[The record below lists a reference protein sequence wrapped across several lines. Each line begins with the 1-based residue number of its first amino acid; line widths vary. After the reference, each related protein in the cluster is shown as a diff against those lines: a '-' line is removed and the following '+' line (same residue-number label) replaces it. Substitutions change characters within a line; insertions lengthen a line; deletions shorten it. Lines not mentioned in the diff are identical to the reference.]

1 MYRKDP
7 EEARK
12 ALPFTFES
20 LLKLLNAPH
29 EGVAIETCE
38 AMKTL
43 IRETVDS
50 EMAREGV
57 KYVATLRVQQK
68 TSKKNS
74 SLKPPPM
81 IGVAKSI
88 ESALGMRYRAAWPFT
103 IPVATLCFQRLGIAG
118 GALLSGS
125 LAALG
130 EMGANADGLRCKSQ
144 IETCISTAAE
154 YIGAEALLEQ
164 LPLRLEES
172 IDKSLERRG
181 DGDDVQDEEDMDI
194 DDESDGSRL
203 WLVPL
208 LRRSLTGAR
217 MSFFGEFVLPE
228 ARRLGG
234 RAAKAQS
241 ENRLFEAPRDVE
253 LQN

>member
-1 MYRKDP
+1 MQGLQKPDELLQTQCKDP
-7 EEARK
+7 VK
-12 ALPFTFES
+12 
-20 LLKLLNAPH
+20 
-29 EGVAIETCE
+29 
-38 AMKTL
+38 KTVNVD
-43 IRETVDS
+43 ETV
-50 EMAREGV
+50 V
-57 KYVATLRVQQK
+57 VRVQQK

-74 SLKPPPM
+74 CLKPPPM
-81 IGVAKSI
+81 IGVAKPI

-103 IPVATLCFQRLGIAG
+103 IPVATQCFQRLGIAG

-181 DGDDVQDEEDMDI
+181 DDDDVEF
-194 DDESDGSRL
+194 G
-203 WLVPL
+203 
-208 LRRSLTGAR
+208 RRSCPCPHPHTCRG
-217 MSFFGEFVLPE
+217 
-228 ARRLGG
+228 
-234 RAAKAQS
+234 
-241 ENRLFEAPRDVE
+241 
-253 LQN
+253 